1 MFVSSLRR
9 ISPFALRICQQS
21 RFFFLDQLHG
31 SKSSSV
37 LISSYGILYLS
48 TYSFVNTHIGLF
60 PIYPARIRIES
71 GITIETTYIFYLC
84 KNSFHIFLR
93 TFHNTQKRKR
103 CFLSKAHFLL
113 FSYSPLYPAPY
124 NSHACSNSRS
134 VCSVPFEVS
143 REILFIRISRSSI
156 SSMIRILTHGYG
168 RPSAPVT

>member
-1 MFVSSLRR
+1 MYLLPRLSQSFLPAKMVCR
-9 ISPFALRICQQS
+9 ISGVADFSVKSARNCSIDFGSTFFTVVSPHPF
-21 RFFFLDQLHG
+21 
-31 SKSSSV
+31 
-37 LISSYGILYLS
+37 
-48 TYSFVNTHIGLF
+48 SFCSLF
-60 PIYPARIRIES
+60 YPAGIRIES

-84 KNSFHIFLR
+84 KNGFHIFLR
-93 TFHNTQKRKR
+93 TFHNTQKRKC

-156 SSMIRILTHGYG
+156 CSMIRILTHGYG

>member
-60 PIYPARIRIES
+60 PIYPAGIRIES

-93 TFHNTQKRKR
+93 TFRNTQKRKR

-113 FSYSPLYPAPY
+113 FSY
-124 NSHACSNSRS
+124 SHACSNSRS

-156 SSMIRILTHGYG
+156 SSMIRILTHGYR